1 MPPVRSR
8 IAVPCNLAQ
17 GGASTRSLA
26 QYDSAMHRP
35 LHSTLALVAALLA
48 ATLPVHPDPAAAQ
61 SFTTGPHPAAS
72 TPAIGQV
79 SKDSVW
85 VPTPERLIRR
95 LLQLADVGADDTVL
109 DLGSGDGRVPIHAAK
124 HFGAHAIGIELEE
137 NLVRVSNE
145 AARVNGVADRVR
157 FDRQDLFDTDLAQA
171 TVITLYISPGV
182 MTRLKPRLLALKPGT
197 RIVSH
202 QFTLDDWEP
211 DESVRSDGR
220 MGYLWVVPG
229 AVAGTWNIEGA
240 GDVLRIE
247 IAQQYQSLMIRGERA
262 GKPVAVIGARLRG
275 NDISFSSFD
284 ADGVSRHFHG
294 RLAGA
299 RIDGESKR
307 EGSKP
312 LRWSAT
318 RVR

>member
-1 MPPVRSR
+1 MR
-8 IAVPCNLAQ
+8 L
-17 GGASTRSLA
+17 
-26 QYDSAMHRP
+26 P
-35 LHSTLALVAALLA
+35 LSFTLAPIAALLVL
-48 ATLPVHPDPAAAQ
+48 ATSPLAVAQPA
-61 SFTTGPHPAAS
+61 SPASPSSAS

-95 LLQLADVGADDTVL
+95 LLQLADVTADDVVL

-124 HFGAHAIGIELEE
+124 HFGARAIGVELEE
-137 NLVRVSNE
+137 NLIRVSNE
-145 AARVNGVADRVR
+145 AARASGVADRVR
-157 FDRQDLFDTDLAQA
+157 FLRQDLFDTDLSQA

-211 DESVRSDGR
+211 DESIRSDGR

-229 AVAGTWNIEGA
+229 NAAGTWTLDGA
-240 GDVLRIE
+240 GDRLTID
-247 IAQQYQSLMIRGERA
+247 ITQQYQALTMRGERA

-275 NDISFSSFD
+275 SDITFSSFD
-284 ADGVSRHFHG
+284 ADGFSRQFRG
-294 RLAGA
+294 RISGS
-299 RIDGESKR
+299 RIEGDSER
-307 EGSKP
+307 EGTKTLP
-312 LRWSAT
+312 WSAT